1 MDHAYVAPLG
11 ERIHRRRVELGWS
24 QAELAKR
31 AGVSQGTI
39 AQLETAAITRTK
51 HLVEIAHALGVSSEW
66 LASGRGEMDKG
77 LSIDRQALHLAIA
90 GVFDACQSL
99 SDPIDGKR
107 FADVCVAVYEEL
119 QNTQDAT
126 LDPRALAGA
135 VFRMTR
141 TT

>member
-1 MDHAYVAPLG
+1 MDSAYTAPLG
-11 ERIHRRRVELGWS
+11 QRIHGRRNELGWS

-66 LASGRGEMDKG
+66 LASGRGDKEQSATIDRNALHAAISG
-77 LSIDRQALHLAIA
+77 VFEANQSLQNSID
-90 GVFDACQSL
+90 GD
-99 SDPIDGKR
+99 R
-107 FADVCVAVYEEL
+107 FAEVCVAVYEEL
-119 QNTQDAT
+119 QESQDANV
-126 LDPRALAGA
+126 DPRALAGA

-141 TT
+141 S